1 MKTGNYNFQW
11 YEKEDA
17 RKVLRVSIG
26 KDGKMYLGQGMRE
39 LLPSYIKVGF
49 DEKNRVLAIAR
60 GSETDIVLP
69 KAGVFNMRTLAEH
82 ITAIGLELPVSFQM
96 SANPTNVFVGE
107 IIPRR
112 KKHRCSSK
120 WQWDRN
126 FEQFLIIYQPL
137 LDSLVYKFAKS
148 TPLPER
154 KSCAGEALFKALNNY
169 TPAVGDLDRYVEKSI
184 HSALMEQNKLYVQTY
199 RNRSLDKPLTNDN
212 SDEFCLYD
220 MIEDSSSGGI
230 DEIESRIMNEQ
241 FIDSLSPEEKK
252 LLEML
257 RSGFQVPEIA
267 LRLGMD
273 EEKVQSVGEAI
284 GRKRIAFY
292 HAEV

>member
-1 MKTGNYNFQW
+1 
-11 YEKEDA
+11 
-17 RKVLRVSIG
+17 
-26 KDGKMYLGQGMRE
+26 MYLGQEMRE

-60 GSETDIVLP
+60 GCETDIVLL

-82 ITAIGLELPVSFQM
+82 IAAIGLELPVSFQM

-112 KKHRCSSK
+112 KKHRCSSM
-120 WQWDRN
+120 WQWERN

-148 TPLPER
+148 TPLSER
-154 KSCAGEALFKALNNY
+154 KSCAGEALFKALNDY
-169 TPAVGDLDRYVEKSI
+169 TPAVGDLGKYVEKSV

-199 RNRSLDKPLTNDN
+199 RNSSLDASLSNDD
-212 SDEFCLYD
+212 SDAFCMYD
-220 MIEDSSSGGI
+220 VIEDSSSDGI
-230 DEIESRIMNEQ
+230 DEIESRIMEEQ
-241 FIDSLSPEEKK
+241 FVDSLSMEEKK
-252 LLEML
+252 LLKMI
-257 RSGFQVPEIA
+257 RFGFQVSEIA
-267 LRLGMD
+267 IQLCMD
-273 EEKVQSVGEAI
+273 EEKVQSLGEAV

-292 HAEV
+292 RAET

>member
-1 MKTGNYNFQW
+1 MKTVNYNFQW

-17 RKVLRVSIG
+17 RKILRVSVG

-39 LLPSYIKVGF
+39 LLPPYIKVGF

-60 GSETDIVLP
+60 GCETDIVLP
-69 KAGVFNMRTLAEH
+69 KAGVFNMRALAEH
-82 ITAIGLELPVSFQM
+82 ITAIGLDLPVSFQM
-96 SANPTNVFVGE
+96 SANQTNVFVGE
-107 IIPRR
+107 IISHR
-112 KKHRCSSK
+112 KKQRSNSM

-154 KSCAGEALFKALNNY
+154 KSCAGEALFKALNDY
-169 TPAVGDLDRYVEKSI
+169 TPAVGDLGRYVEKSI

-199 RNRSLDKPLTNDN
+199 RNRSLDAPL
-212 SDEFCLYD
+212 SDDDSGTFCMYD
-220 MIEDSSSGGI
+220 VIEISSSGGI
-230 DEIESRIMNEQ
+230 DEIERRIMEEQ

-252 LLEML
+252 LLKMM
-257 RSGFQVPEIA
+257 RSGFQVSEIA
-267 LRLGMD
+267 VQLGMN
-273 EEKVQSVGEAI
+273 EEKVQSVGESV

-292 HAEV
+292 RAEA

>member
-1 MKTGNYNFQW
+1 MKTGNYNFQC

-17 RKVLRVSIG
+17 RKILRASIG

-39 LLPSYIKVGF
+39 LLPSYIKMGF

-60 GSETDIVLP
+60 GCGTDIVLP

-82 ITAIGLELPVSFQM
+82 TAAIGLELPVSFQM

-107 IIPRR
+107 TIPRR
-112 KKHRCSSK
+112 KRHRSNSM

-148 TPLPER
+148 TPLSER
-154 KSCAGEALFKALNNY
+154 KSCAGETLFKALNDY
-169 TPAVGDLDRYVEKSI
+169 TPTVGDLGKYLEKSV
-184 HSALMEQNKLYVQTY
+184 HGALMEQNKLYVQTY
-199 RNRSLDKPLTNDN
+199 RDRSLDAPLSDDDNDK
-212 SDEFCLYD
+212 FCLYD
-220 MIEDSSSGGI
+220 VIEVSSSGGI
-230 DEIESRIMNEQ
+230 DEIECRIMDEQ
-241 FIDSLSPEEKK
+241 FVDCLSMEEKK

-257 RSGFQVPEIA
+257 RSGFQVSEIA
-267 LRLGMD
+267 MQFGMD

-292 HAEV
+292 RAEV

>member
-1 MKTGNYNFQW
+1 MKIGNYNFKW

-17 RKVLRVSIG
+17 RKILRVSVG

-49 DEKNRVLAIAR
+49 DEKNRVLAIAH
-60 GSETDIVLP
+60 GCETDIVLP
-69 KAGVFNMRTLAEH
+69 KAGVFNMRILAEH
-82 ITAIGLELPVSFQM
+82 ITTIGLELPVSFQM

-107 IIPRR
+107 ILPRR
-112 KKHRCSSK
+112 KKHCSNSM

-154 KSCAGEALFKALNNY
+154 KSCAGEALFKALNDY
-169 TPAVGDLDRYVEKSI
+169 TPAVGDLSRYVEKSI

-199 RNRSLDKPLTNDN
+199 RNRSLDTTL
-212 SDEFCLYD
+212 SDDDSGAFCMYD
-220 MIEDSSSGGI
+220 VIESSSSGGI
-230 DEIESRIMNEQ
+230 DEIESRIMDEQ
-241 FIDSLSPEEKK
+241 FIASLSMEEKK
-252 LLEML
+252 LLKMMH
-257 RSGFQVPEIA
+257 SGFKVSEIA
-267 LRLGMD
+267 IQLGMD

-292 HAEV
+292 HAEA